1 MKTKLLFA
9 LSVCLM
15 TACTLTPEQQ
25 AARQAKQIKAQQ
37 KLSVEIAKQCDLE
50 TAQLMEQVYDP
61 PISQT
66 EQEKTALMK
75 RYTQK
80 INDPMYQAC
89 NKLAW
94 DNYKKQIEIEEMRR
108 YYDERPHFYPW
119 HYCYAC
125 W

>member
-50 TAQLMEQVYDP
+50 TDP

-66 EQEKTALMK
+66 DQEKTVLMK

-80 INDPMYQAC
+80 INDPMFQAC